1 MCICTTHESYYY
13 LSSVEYIPLDM
24 LTVLRVD
31 MQRPTITSG
40 AQVQDNMIWGW
51 QTHCVPGQN
60 HRQVLNSSIYSRFHT
75 SIHSMNNAKL
85 LVLLLLLLVQSSPNP
100 RYMQIIKRSIRRA
113 NCYFPQSGSEQIAVC
128 IYLIRQS
135 FYIFNNGGRI
145 RIINVNLRADL
156 IVF

>member
-1 MCICTTHESYYY
+1 MYICTTHESYYY

-40 AQVQDNMIWGW
+40 PQVQDNMMWGW

-85 LVLLLLLLVQSSPNP
+85 LVILLLVQSSPNP

-113 NCYFPQSGSEQIAVC
+113 NIVIFRNQDLTEQIAVC

-135 FYIFNNGGRI
+135 FYIFNNG
-145 RIINVNLRADL
+145 
-156 IVF
+156 